1 MQSRSERVCV
11 SVSARVRA
19 GTRVLMV
26 IAVCLVGAT
35 PASAAGGIGIGSGR
49 LIPSV
54 AALVGLMGVVLGGVA
69 LGRSAGRIGIAAG
82 VAGLIS
88 VIVGGLHAANSAG
101 GIGTGNGLAG
111 AIVAMVVGLISMV
124 LGGLAL
130 ARSRRTAARLTS

>member
-1 MQSRSERVCV
+1 LV
-11 SVSARVRA
+11 
-19 GTRVLMV
+19 V
-26 IAVCLVGAT
+26 IAAVCLLWVT

-69 LGRSAGRIGIAAG
+69 LSRSAGRIGIAAG

-88 VIVGGLHAANSAG
+88 VIVGGLHSVNSAG
-101 GIGTGNGLAG
+101 GIGTGNGL
-111 AIVAMVVGLISMV
+111 VAMVGGLISMV

-130 ARSRRTAARLTS
+130 ARSGRTAARLTS

>member
-1 MQSRSERVCV
+1 
-11 SVSARVRA
+11 
-19 GTRVLMV
+19 MV
-26 IAVCLVGAT
+26 IAAVCLLWVT

-49 LIPSV
+49 LMPSV

-130 ARSRRTAARLTS
+130 ARARRTADPLTG

>member
-1 MQSRSERVCV
+1 MVGVCF
-11 SVSARVRA
+11 
-19 GTRVLMV
+19 L
-26 IAVCLVGAT
+26 GAT
-35 PASAAGGIGIGSGR
+35 PASAAGGIGFGR

-69 LGRSAGRIGIAAG
+69 LARSAGRIGIAAG

-130 ARSRRTAARLTS
+130 ARARRTADPLTG